1 MYKRQL
7 ITRLVDAG
15 FTGEMLA
22 QDLIPGDEILSVT
35 MYRAKNGEITLA
47 RTSRVLL
54 QDPRPAYLGIPD
66 VQVVQDMPDVV
77 EASRRILETAD
88 YHGFANLDAIR
99 DPRDGSVKFFEVNPR
114 YGRNCYYATGSGAN
128 VAEQLV
134 SDLVENS
141 PVTAPAPSDDLVYTV
156 LPPQTIARLLPKG
169 AERDAAAA
177 LVKRGRWADPL
188 KYDGERNPKH
198 KAYAQIAAWNHVRA
212 YRGAPRIIG
221 G

>member
-1 MYKRQL
+1 MPVLTDGVGLGPCGCRLTHLQGRLLGDVGSPAAPEDDELSHVGCRDRAGEGGVRSSRQVRQPSQCL
-7 ITRLVDAG
+7 ALPALVVD
-15 FTGEMLA
+15 
-22 QDLIPGDEILSVT
+22 
-35 MYRAKNGEITLA
+35 
-47 RTSRVLL
+47 
-54 QDPRPAYLGIPD
+54 
-66 VQVVQDMPDVV
+66 
-77 EASRRILETAD
+77 ASRRILETAG

-134 SDLVENS
+134 ADLVENA
-141 PVTAPAPSDDLVYTV
+141 PVQTPALQDELVYTV
-156 LPPQTIARLLPKG
+156 LPPQAIARLLPKG

-212 YRGAPRIIG
+212 YRGAPRVIG